1 MQPRDPRQINSLS
14 WVTMN
19 QDMVTQNVTQ
29 LKKFPK
35 YIIIIKI
42 GLKGD
47 NNENNRN
54 LYILLYK

>member
-1 MQPRDPRQINSLS
+1 MEQPRDTRQINSL
-14 WVTMN
+14 WVTMQ

-35 YIIIIKI
+35 YLIIIKI

-54 LYILLYK
+54 LYLNET